1 MGFFANFLSQPVLS
15 GFTSAVALVIA
26 ASLIR
31 YVRAATQDVLGS
43 DYIRTARALGASF
56 PEALVKHG
64 IRNGVVPV
72 VSILGI
78 ELATSFLGAVVVEKV
93 YALPGLGMI
102 AADTVA
108 RSAPD
113 GYTLLITLHS
123 QLAQAPVLL
132 KKAPIDP
139 ARDLVPVGT
148 FNTGV
153 SLGVVKKDLP
163 VTNLKELIALSK
175 TRPVSVGNYGVG
187 SGWQM
192 MVMQL
197 AKQTGGQFD
206 IVTYKGT
213 GPMALDLMAGNIDMG
228 AGSMVG
234 LAGGIQRG
242 SFKPVVMIQGSRGNP
257 LAPGVPSWADE
268 GFKGPA
274 FQSLLESNMVLAPRG
289 TPTEVVQRIAE
300 LIQKSAHASD
310 KVKAVLAQLG
320 VTDSPTLTGPAL
332 KEFIAQT
339 WPAFQ
344 NMTRELNIVIE

>member
-1 MGFFANFLSQPVLS
+1 MDRRYAERASVNRTRRRVLLAAGSALAASSFSRPVLAQQWPS
-15 GFTSAVALVIA
+15 KPIRIVAA
-26 ASLIR
+26 QAP
-31 YVRAATQDVLGS
+31 GS
-43 DYIRTARALGASF
+43 SNDATARALAEF
-56 PEALVKHG
+56 LTT
-64 IRNGVVPV
+64 
-72 VSILGI
+72 
-78 ELATSFLGAVVVEKV
+78 ELKTPVVVENK
-93 YALPGLGMI
+93 PGGLGMI

-206 IVTYKGT
+206 IVTY
-213 GPMALDLMAGNIDMG
+213 
-228 AGSMVG
+228 
-234 LAGGIQRG
+234 
-242 SFKPVVMIQGSRGNP
+242 
-257 LAPGVPSWADE
+257 
-268 GFKGPA
+268 
-274 FQSLLESNMVLAPRG
+274 
-289 TPTEVVQRIAE
+289 
-300 LIQKSAHASD
+300 
-310 KVKAVLAQLG
+310 
-320 VTDSPTLTGPAL
+320 
-332 KEFIAQT
+332 
-339 WPAFQ
+339 
-344 NMTRELNIVIE
+344 